1 MKQSLFSLA
10 AATAAT
16 LVALGTMSTPIAGQ
30 GGTGTI
36 TGHVQYMGPTPVN
49 PIVRMGADP
58 RCNKLYVGKR
68 PTSPTFVVGA
78 NGAFAN
84 VLVNLDGSF
93 PATPP
98 STMPVVLDQ
107 KDCQYAPRVIAA
119 RVGQTLEVRNDD
131 PTEHNVHASSMV
143 GNDFNTTQPIKSMP
157 FTFKLKAG
165 EILRVRCDNHTWM
178 TAYIAIFDHPYSS
191 VSGTDGTFTIAN
203 VPAGKQTVKAWHE
216 VMGTQ
221 TQMVDVQAGKTTTV
235 DFTFMPGQKSAA
247 APPVRDIVIP
257 EAVTLASIIT
267 R

>member
-1 MKQSLFSLA
+1 MKQTPSFLTA
-10 AATAAT
+10 AAAAI
-16 LVALGTMSTPIAGQ
+16 LVALGTTSTSISGQ

-36 TGHVQYMGPTPVN
+36 TGHVHYMGPTPVN
-49 PIVRMGADP
+49 PIIRMGADP

-78 NGAFAN
+78 DGAFAN
-84 VLVNLDGSF
+84 VLLNLDGSF

-107 KDCQYAPRVIAA
+107 KDCQYVPRVVAA

-131 PTEHNVHASSMV
+131 PTEHNSHSASMA
-143 GNDFNTTQPIKSMP
+143 GNDFNTTQPIKTVP
-157 FTFKLKAG
+157 FHFKLKAG
-165 EILRVRCDNHTWM
+165 EVFRIRCDSHTWM
-178 TAYIAIFDHPYSS
+178 IAYVAAFEHPYFS
-191 VSGTDGTFTIAN
+191 VSGSDGAFTIAN

-247 APPVRDIVIP
+247 ETPVRDIVVP
-257 EAVTLASIIT
+257 ETATLASIIT